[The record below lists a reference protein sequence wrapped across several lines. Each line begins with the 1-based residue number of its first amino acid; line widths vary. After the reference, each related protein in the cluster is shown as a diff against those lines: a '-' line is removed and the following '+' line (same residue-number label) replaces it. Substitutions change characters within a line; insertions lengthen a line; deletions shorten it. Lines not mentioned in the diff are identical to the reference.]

1 MHIYSF
7 TIITINTI
15 MYYKNKILN
24 NDGIYTL
31 IMLVYT
37 SFHIKTSYFFFVN
50 LVLDNFRFFFKLLIF
65 N

>member
-1 MHIYSF
+1 
-7 TIITINTI
+7 